1 MSYKMLS
8 HLKVHSFLFD
18 IENIVTTINLLKH
31 IEQASW
37 ERDSPR
43 RTQRFQK
50 KKMLKEE
57 EGPKD
62 DLTITRDRDIV
73 TQSKQ
78 KGMGTHTNHSILQ

>member
-37 ERDSPR
+37 E
-43 RTQRFQK
+43 
-50 KKMLKEE
+50 
-57 EGPKD
+57 
-62 DLTITRDRDIV
+62 
-73 TQSKQ
+73 
-78 KGMGTHTNHSILQ
+78 GTHCAILFMAKVPVNKKDKKCWKKRPKG